1 MYSLNCCSW
10 APANSTDHLHFTLY
24 LSPSSPSAHSVLHSV
39 IAIYFVSFYRNDC
52 INSCF
57 LIDCQHIWEAKSS
70 AYPSQSHINHRV
82 VFFLNSAT
90 SLWWIVAYGKEAA
103 KANGLWGWNLSFLS
117 WSFSS
122 PTLIDTNAAGSQPL
136 STQTGSSAL
145 STVFLHLSCHQN
157 KHLAHYYLSISSFL
171 QNPHPNL
178 VFLMLSPP

>member
-82 VFFLNSAT
+82 VFFFKFS
-90 SLWWIVAYGKEAA
+90 
-103 KANGLWGWNLSFLS
+103 NLSLMNCCLWKGSCQGQWALGLKSLLPVLEFLLPYPDRHKCC
-117 WSFSS
+117 WFPAPLNPDWFFS
-122 PTLIDTNAAGSQPL
+122 LEHCI
-136 STQTGSSAL
+136 
-145 STVFLHLSCHQN
+145 
-157 KHLAHYYLSISSFL
+157 
-171 QNPHPNL
+171 
-178 VFLMLSPP
+178 SPPKLPPK